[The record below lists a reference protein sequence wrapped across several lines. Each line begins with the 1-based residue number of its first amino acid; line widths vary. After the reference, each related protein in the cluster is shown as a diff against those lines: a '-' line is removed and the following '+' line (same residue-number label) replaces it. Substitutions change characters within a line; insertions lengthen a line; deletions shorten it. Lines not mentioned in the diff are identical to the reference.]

1 VYIGLSQYLPSFLCT
16 FPMGVK
22 GLGFVFATAAVP
34 LFAAEKKSLI
44 AALCEI
50 PLSTKS
56 VRQQCQEKHAASSGA
71 GAFSL

>member
-1 VYIGLSQYLPSFLCT
+1 
-16 FPMGVK
+16 MGVK
-22 GLGFVFATAAVP
+22 GSGFVFATAAVKP